1 MTAPIVTHAPGA
13 RIPMREGDPGLTRGN
28 DGDVV
33 AWLRNRNSTWPNP
46 AGQLWE
52 RLATI
57 GAESDSE
64 RSVVALP
71 LYSHRIARAYYMVS
85 TSSRF
90 IPSASRAVQIRRGII
105 VAPNRDR
112 VDS

>member
-1 MTAPIVTHAPGA
+1 MTAPIVASPGWQTV
-13 RIPMREGDPGLTRGN
+13 GDLRFDADFTVAG
-28 DGDVV
+28 DGI
-33 AWLRNRNSTWPNP
+33 RP

-71 LYSHRIARAYYMVS
+71 LYTPRIAEAFQMVS

-105 VAPNRDR
+105 VAPNRNPR
-112 VDS
+112 A